1 MSIER
6 FIQAQQGQ
14 DFFPT
19 YTEAYKEIAQGR
31 KTSHWIWYIFPQLQ
45 SLGHSSTA
53 KHFGI
58 ADLQEACDYL
68 QNTTLFEHYN
78 EILHLV
84 LKQLQVIPLRTLMGG
99 SIDTYKLVSSIT
111 LFRKAALLLSDEGE
125 GETEQAYQEFIRRCD
140 LVLRKT
146 ADQGYPP
153 CQHTLEFT

>member
-19 YTEAYKEIAQGR
+19 YLEAYKEIAQGR

-45 SLGHSSTA
+45 SLGQSSTA
-53 KHFGI
+53 KHYGI
-58 ADLQEACDYL
+58 VDLQEACDYL

-84 LKQLQVIPLRTLMGG
+84 LKQLQTIPLRTLMGG
-99 SIDTYKLVSSIT
+99 SIDTYKLVSSVT
-111 LFRKAALLLSDEGE
+111 LFRKAAFLLNEEGKTGQDYNE
-125 GETEQAYQEFIRRCD
+125 LIRCCD

>member
-19 YTEAYKEIAQGR
+19 YLEAYKEIAQGR

-53 KHFGI
+53 KHYGI
-58 ADLQEACDYL
+58 VDLHEACNYL
-68 QNTTLFEHYN
+68 QNTILFEHYN
-78 EILHLV
+78 EIIHLV
-84 LKQLQVIPLRTLMGG
+84 LKQLQTIPLRTLMGG
-99 SIDTYKLVSSIT
+99 SIDTYKLVSSVT
-111 LFRKAALLLSDEGE
+111 LFRKAAFLLSEE
-125 GETEQAYQEFIRRCD
+125 GETGQDYNELIRCCD

>member
-19 YTEAYKEIAQGR
+19 YAEAYKEIAQGR

-58 ADLQEACDYL
+58 TDLQEACDYL

-84 LKQLQVIPLRTLMGG
+84 LKQLQTIPLRHLMGG
-99 SIDTYKLVSSIT
+99 SIDTSKLVSSVT
-111 LFRKAALLLSDEGE
+111 LFRKAASLLSNE
-125 GETEQAYQEFIRRCD
+125 GETERDYHEFIRCCD